1 MEGHLRSRIALTA
14 FAAAALLL
22 LSSASTA
29 SADATFCPPGSG
41 AGQCDGP
48 QGLAVD
54 TEEALVYVADN
65 DNERV
70 NIFESAGTFVSSFT
84 VGFEPIWIALD
95 NNAASAS
102 HHDIYLSDGFEIKK
116 YSPAGLLLDSFGE
129 QGEGPCQFARANNP
143 IAVGPGGKVYV
154 ADSNEGGPPK
164 SFVNLSRVIIFD
176 AAGNCLEERNP
187 LFEGPFL
194 KIRNFA
200 VDSVGNCYVTVQG
213 GNGNGVLRK
222 YDCSSG
228 GLLDQLGPFE
238 TEGIAIDSADN
249 VFAKQRV
256 SQGHFFSKYTSSGD
270 VLKRFGY
277 VPPGIFSVPA
287 LAAFSSSEGDLYA
300 SEGAAGV
307 KYLTLPPPG
316 PIVFP
321 EACKVKT
328 GTLGSVKATLQAE
341 ANPEGKATTFHFEYV
356 TEEEFLAEGFDTP
369 QETPETPLGGDFEL
383 HEAAVEIEGL
393 TPETKYHCRV
403 VVENAD
409 AEAIGQ
415 EGTFVT
421 EEGFKFGPAWTTNVS
436 ETEATVHVNGNP
448 LGLAAKGTIEYV
460 EDAKYQADKGA
471 GGDGFDE
478 ALSTPP
484 DEIDFGAGE
493 AMVLQDIVLSGLK
506 PGTTYH
512 WRLRA
517 LNGAPPDGIVCP
529 EQKLSCPELEHTLKT
544 YLPEPDGV
552 DNRAYE
558 LVSPGEKNSAE
569 VAVPGNSAG
578 FNEPRTVRIQAGAS
592 SGEAVTYTSWTSFGE
607 AEGAPATNQYLSR
620 RGAGGWE
627 TDNISPFGFLKNPIA
642 PPFTGFTPDL
652 GFGAMKMNQPA
663 LSPDCPEGAANLY
676 LRDNE
681 SGALHCLTPE
691 ASTPPSSENCFVYAG
706 ASLDGSRAFFAAPVS
721 YAGAPAGE
729 GWSLYEWSAVEG
741 LKPVSILPGDTDPVP
756 PSERTTFGAPVIGG
770 ASANCQTGQST
781 MRHVVS
787 DDGSRAIWTYAP
799 NDASVTV
806 TSAGPG
812 TGIRTVTVE
821 SAGAGT
827 FTLTFKGQTTS
838 AIGFDAGAAAVRAA
852 LAALSTIGGTAN
864 VEVTGSGPYT
874 VTFKGTLAGSDE
886 VLSANGGGLDPEKLL
901 LARVNGTETVQLDKV
916 QSGNG
921 DPGNGVFWAASKDGS
936 AVYFTDE
943 NRLVTGADSEP
954 EEEDLYRYEFDKPL
968 GNRLTNLTLNTG
980 NVSGD
985 VRGVVGTSD
994 DGSAVYFTAGTV
1006 LSEEENEAGQ
1016 SAEAGKDN
1024 LYLHEG
1030 GQTRF
1035 VAILGPGD
1043 EVAYS
1048 EQPQSLAARVSPDGR
1063 HLAFLSFASEELVG
1077 YDNTVADGTIVGV
1090 PAVHCEW
1097 NPVGKNFTGTPLCA
1111 QTFVYDADTKRLR
1124 CASCNPSGSRPLG
1137 PTLLPGWTNVY
1148 EGPRLLSEDG
1158 SRVFFETYDQLLPGD
1173 ENLRRDVYEFELSGE
1188 GSCSTANPNF
1198 DPASG
1203 GCHFLVSS
1211 GKDTDESY
1219 FVDASGDGRD
1229 VFFSTRAKL
1238 TGWDVN
1244 DNFDVYDYRTGG
1256 GFAEPVPPPP
1266 PCSGEG
1272 CWLPPPPEPPLSTPA
1287 TPTFSGP
1294 GDKPSKPKPN
1304 KKHKKK
1310 TKKQKQKKKQQQNK
1324 KSKRADDKQ
1333 RASR

>member
-1 MEGHLRSRIALTA
+1 MGGRLKSKIALA
-14 FAAAALLL
+14 VLAVAALLL
-22 LSSASTA
+22 LSSAPTA
-29 SADATFCPPGSG
+29 AADATFCLPGPG
-41 AGQCDGP
+41 AGQCNGP
-48 QGLAVD
+48 RGLAVD
-54 TEEALVYVADN
+54 TEDELVYVADN
-65 DNERV
+65 GNSRV
-70 NIFESAGTFVSSFT
+70 NVFESDGTFVSSFA
-84 VGFEPIWIALD
+84 VGFNPIWIALD
-95 NNAASAS
+95 NNAASPS
-102 HHDIYLSDGFEIKK
+102 HHDFYLSHGFEIKK
-116 YSPAGLLLDSFGE
+116 YSPTGTLLDSFGE
-129 QGEGPCQFARANNP
+129 QGKGPCQFGRANNP
-143 IAVGPGGKVYV
+143 IAVGPEGKVYV
-154 ADSNEGGPPK
+154 ADSYQKDPPPNN
-164 SFVNLSRVIIFD
+164 FFLNRVIIFD

-187 LFEGPFL
+187 LFEGASMT
-194 KIRNFA
+194 IRNFA
-200 VDSVGNCYVTVQG
+200 VDSAGNCYVTVEG
-213 GNGNGVLRK
+213 DGGVLRK
-222 YDCSSG
+222 YDCDTG
-228 GLLDQLGPFE
+228 ALLDQFGPFE
-238 TEGIAIDSADN
+238 TEGIAIDASGN
-249 VFAKQRV
+249 VFAKQH

-277 VPPGIFSVPA
+277 VPDVAGESFTVPA
-287 LAAFSSSEGDLYA
+287 LAAFSSSEGEVYA

-316 PIVFP
+316 PVVFP
-321 EACKVKT
+321 EDCKVKA
-328 GTLGSVKATLQAE
+328 GTLGSVKATLQAR

-356 TEEEFLAEGFDTP
+356 TDEEFLAEEFDTP
-369 QETPETPLGGDFEL
+369 QETPETPLGDDFEL
-383 HEAAVEIEGL
+383 HEASVKVEGL
-393 TPETKYHCRV
+393 TPETLYHCRV

-409 AEAIGQ
+409 GEAIGQ

-421 EEGFKFGPAWTTNVS
+421 EEGFKFGPAWVTDIT

-493 AMVLQDIVLSGLK
+493 AMVLQDVTLSGLK

-517 LNGAPPDGIVCP
+517 LNGAPPEGIVCP
-529 EQKLSCPELEHTLKT
+529 EQQPACPELEHTLKT

-552 DNRAYE
+552 DGRAYE
-558 LVSPGEKNSAE
+558 LVSPGEKNGAE

-620 RGAGGWE
+620 RSAGGWE
-627 TDNISPFGFLKNPIA
+627 TENISPFGFLKSPLT

-652 GFGAMKMNQPA
+652 GLGAMFMSEPSLA
-663 LSPDCPEGAANLY
+663 PGCPEEYANLY

-681 SGALHCLTPE
+681 SGALACLTPE
-691 ASTPPSSENCFVYAG
+691 APNTLELNNCFAYAG
-706 ASLDGSRAFFAAPVS
+706 ASADGSRAFFGSLVP
-721 YAGAPAGE
+721 YAGTPAGE
-729 GWSLYEWSAVEG
+729 GWSLYEWSAVNG
-741 LKPVSILPGDTDPVP
+741 LQPVSILPGQTDPVP
-756 PSERTTFGAPVIGG
+756 PSERTVFGSPVTGG
-770 ASANCQTGQST
+770 GSANCQTGQST
-781 MRHVVS
+781 LRHVVS
-787 DDGSRAIWTYAP
+787 ADGSRAIWTYAP
-799 NDASVTV
+799 DDASVTV

-821 SAGAGT
+821 SAGAGS

-838 AIGFDAGAAAVRAA
+838 AIGFDASPAGVRAA
-852 LAALSTIGGTAN
+852 LEALSTIGASE

-874 VTFKGTLAGSDE
+874 VTFKGTLAGTDE
-886 VLSANGGGLDPEKLL
+886 ELGANGDALVPQKLL
-901 LARVNGTETVQLDKV
+901 FVRVNGTETVQLDRV
-916 QSGNG
+916 QSGSG

-936 AVYFTDE
+936 VVYFTDE
-943 NRLVTGADSEP
+943 NRLVTGADTEP

-968 GNRLTNLTLNTG
+968 SERLTNLTLNTA
-980 NVSGD
+980 NLPGD
-985 VRGVVGTSD
+985 VRGVVGTSE
-994 DGSAVYFTAGTV
+994 DGSLVYFVAGAV
-1006 LSEEENEAGQ
+1006 LTEDENEAGQ
-1016 SAEAGKDN
+1016 KAQAGQDN
-1024 LYLHEG
+1024 LYLRQGSE
-1030 GQTRF
+1030 TKF
-1035 VAILGPGD
+1035 VATLGPGD

-1048 EQPQSLAARVSPDGR
+1048 EQPQSLASRVSPDGR
-1063 HLAFLSFASEELVG
+1063 HLAFLSFAAKELVG
-1077 YDNTVADGTIVGV
+1077 YDNTVADATIVGV
-1090 PAVHCEW
+1090 PAVHCQW
-1097 NPVGKNFTGTPLCA
+1097 NSVEKAFDGSPLCA
-1111 QTFVYDADTKRLR
+1111 QVFVYDADSEALR

-1173 ENLRRDVYEFELSGE
+1173 ENLRRDVYEFELAGE

-1219 FVDASGDGRD
+1219 FVDASADGRD

-1244 DNFDVYDYRTGG
+1244 DNFDVYDYRSGG

-1266 PCSGEG
+1266 PCVSEAS
-1272 CWLPPPPEPPLSTPA
+1272 CKPPPSAQPPLSTPA

-1294 GDKPSKPKPN
+1294 GDKPKPN

-1324 KSKRADDKQ
+1324 KKKNKRAHDKQ